1 MNCFVHDRASA
12 VGVCVSCQKAMCRE
26 CVGRESPRLVCRAC
40 MAQGTVLGFEYRSGT
55 AVGQW
60 PLVHVCL
67 GMDPATMRPRVAR
80 GVIAIGNIA
89 VGVIAIAGISFGVVS
104 FGGLSVGVLV
114 ALGGVALGVG
124 LSLGGLAVGSIAAG
138 GLAIGF
144 IYAIGGLAI
153 GPAVADGARCDA
165 AVRDF
170 ILRWLGS
177 GRLPRPCL

>member
-1 MNCFVHDRASA
+1 
-12 VGVCVSCQKAMCRE
+12 
-26 CVGRESPRLVCRAC
+26 
-40 MAQGTVLGFEYRSGT
+40 
-55 AVGQW
+55 
-60 PLVHVCL
+60 
-67 GMDPATMRPRVAR
+67 
-80 GVIAIGNIA
+80 
-89 VGVIAIAGISFGVVS
+89 
-104 FGGLSVGVLV
+104 
-114 ALGGVALGVG
+114 
-124 LSLGGLAVGSIAAG
+124 VGSIAAG